1 MDFESKYWY
10 LTHFQLSKRLS
21 GKEMKYLCT
30 TMEMKFFKKEDEIKL
45 GQRKITN
52 DIYFLKSGTI
62 KAVSLSSDGEEI
74 LKYIIKRGDIF
85 GILNLMEV
93 ENDDDYA
100 VAMEDSIICIIDSN
114 YFKKMMEENRK
125 LNNYIFK
132 LAGVQIKKLER
143 NLASL
148 IYKDAKTRIEHFIK
162 DYVKDVGEEEEDFFV
177 VKNLLSNNDIGK
189 LTSTSRQTVNKTLN
203 SLKRHNIIDFDKNMI
218 RINKNIL
225 QKNIRN

>member
-1 MDFESKYWY
+1 
-10 LTHFQLSKRLS
+10 
-21 GKEMKYLCT
+21 
-30 TMEMKFFKKEDEIKL
+30 MEMKFFKKEDEIEL
-45 GQRKITN
+45 GQRKIAN
-52 DIYFLKSGTI
+52 DVYFLKSGTI
-62 KAVSLSSDGEEI
+62 KIVSLSSDGEEI

-189 LTSTSRQTVNKTLN
+189 LTSTSRQTVNRTLN

-225 QKNIRN
+225 QNNIRN